1 MARRK
6 EFKAIAEG
14 LLSSFISRNND
25 VNGYWGIG
33 KLFSLML
40 REETLIIEIDLINKI
55 IIPQDKEFNNLV
67 EDYSNRLRIQVDN
80 RKLNRTYLK
89 KAKIILIGYPNRPK
103 ISLGQIAPNRIDC
116 KLTIT
121 DDLDRK
127 HEIEKQVWC
136 REHDPKRELRST
148 RYNEKTET

>member
-25 VNGYWGIG
+25 VYGYWGIG

-40 REETLIIEIDLINKI
+40 KEESLIIEIDLINNI
-55 IIPQDKEFNNLV
+55 IIPEDEEFNILV
-67 EDYSNRLRIQVDN
+67 NEYSNKLIKQVDN
-80 RKLNRTYLK
+80 RKLNREYLK
-89 KAKIILIGYPNRPK
+89 KAKIKLIGYPNRPR
-103 ISLGQIAPNRIDC
+103 IGLGQYAPNRIDC

-136 REHDPKRELRST
+136 REHDSKRELRSA
-148 RYNEKTET
+148 RKY